1 MARDLL
7 DRHRALRVLLALLL
21 VIVAIVAA
29 SLVWNTLVLFGDVIL
44 LFFLAWIVAFVLEP
58 VSILLR
64 RRGLP
69 RTLAVALIYLAL
81 LVVVSGG
88 IVLAVPSIVDE
99 VRLLAS
105 EITTALSTTNVNA
118 WNTGLENALRHFGLS
133 PKNAQSLVN
142 SLSNQIPAWAQVAT
156 TNAVNATTQLVTSI
170 LTVLFDAFLV
180 LIISFY
186 MMLDGDRL
194 VESFVVR
201 LPPGWIPDVRL
212 FQQYVERI
220 FGGFFRAQLTIGAI
234 YGVLTWIVLALLGQA
249 NGLLV
254 ALLSGV
260 IMLLPFIGPF
270 LAVIPPVLL
279 VVLQSPSGDLVRD
292 LIIIVIALVVAQQV
306 VFQLIAPRVFGA
318 TMGVH
323 PLLLFA
329 GLLMGAKLGG
339 VWGAFFAG
347 PIVAVAYAMLR
358 TYYDRFAQSSPLF
371 KNARPPGELAAADG
385 ASGKNGHDDHDG
397 QDQSEGDATLA
408 KVAAP
413 SGPATPSGSSSPLT
427 AGRGRRD
434 TASTRE

>member
-1 MARDLL
+1 MTRDLL
-7 DRHRALRVLLALLL
+7 DRHRPLRVLLALLL

-29 SLVWNTLVLFGDVIL
+29 SLVWNTLVFFGDVIL
-44 LFFLAWIVAFVLEP
+44 LFFLAWIVAFALEP
-58 VSILLR
+58 VSILLQK
-64 RRGLP
+64 RGLP

-105 EITTALSTTNVNA
+105 EITTALSATNVNA
-118 WNTGLENALRHFGLS
+118 WNTGIENALRHFGLS
-133 PKNAQSLVN
+133 QKNAQSLVA
-142 SLSNQIPAWAQVAT
+142 SLSSQIPGWAQVAT

-180 LIISFY
+180 LILSFY

-194 VESFVVR
+194 VESFVRR
-201 LPPGWIPDVRL
+201 LPPVWIPDVRL
-212 FQQYVERI
+212 FQKYVERI

-234 YGVLTWIVLALLGQA
+234 YGILTWIVLALLGQA

-254 ALLSGV
+254 ALLAGI

-270 LAVIPPVLL
+270 LAVVPPVLL
-279 VVLQSPSGDLVRD
+279 VVLQAPPDDLLKD

-318 TMGVH
+318 SMGVH

-329 GLLMGAKLGG
+329 GLLIGAKLSG

-347 PIVAVAYAMLR
+347 PIVAVMYAMLR
-358 TYYDRFAQSSPLF
+358 TYYDRFAQTSPLF
-371 KNARPPGELAAADG
+371 AQPAPDEEPSRAEAP
-385 ASGKNGHDDHDG
+385 
-397 QDQSEGDATLA
+397 ATLTG
-408 KVAAP
+408 VAAP
-413 SGPATPSGSSSPLT
+413 TTPAVPPTPSEPLPAASGRARAHRET
-427 AGRGRRD
+427 A
-434 TASTRE
+434 ATRE

>member
-1 MARDLL
+1 MSRDLL

-21 VIVAIVAA
+21 VIVAVVAA

-58 VSILLR
+58 VSILLQ

-88 IVLAVPSIVDE
+88 IVLAVPSMVDE

-105 EITTALSTTNVNA
+105 EITSALSTTNVNS
-118 WNTGLENALRHFGLS
+118 WNTGLENALRHLGLS
-133 PKNAQSLVN
+133 QRNAQSLVA
-142 SLSNQIPAWAQVAT
+142 SLSSQIPGWAQVAT

-180 LIISFY
+180 LILSFY

-194 VESFVVR
+194 VESFVLR
-201 LPPGWIPDVRL
+201 LPPAWIPDVRL

-234 YGVLTWIVLALLGQA
+234 YGVLTWVALAVLGQA

-254 ALLSGV
+254 ALLAGI

-279 VVLQSPSGDLVRD
+279 VVLQSPSNDLLRD
-292 LIIIVIALVVAQQV
+292 LIIIVIWMVVAQQI

-329 GLLMGAKLGG
+329 GLLIGAKLGG
-339 VWGAFFAG
+339 VWGAFFAA
-347 PIVAVAYAMLR
+347 PIVAVMYAMLR
-358 TYYDRFAQSSPLF
+358 TYYDRFARSSPLF
-371 KNARPPGELAAADG
+371 KLKPPAVDGEPAAAAKTGDDG
-385 ASGKNGHDDHDG
+385 TDADADAAS
-397 QDQSEGDATLA
+397 TLA
-408 KVAAP
+408 EVVAPAAP
-413 SGPATPSGSSSPLT
+413 SSPSGPLPAASARAHRET
-427 AGRGRRD
+427 AG
-434 TASTRE
+434 TRE

>member
-1 MARDLL
+1 MTRDLL

-29 SLVWNTLVLFGDVIL
+29 SLIWNTLVLFGDVIL

-58 VSILLR
+58 VSILLQ

-133 PKNAQSLVN
+133 QKNAESFVN
-142 SLSNQIPAWAQVAT
+142 SLSSQVPGWAQVAT

-170 LTVLFDAFLV
+170 LTVLFDTFLV
-180 LIISFY
+180 LILSFY

-201 LPPGWIPDVRL
+201 LPPAWIPDVRL

-254 ALLSGV
+254 ALLAGV

-279 VVLQSPSGDLVRD
+279 VVLQSPPNDLLRD
-292 LIIIVIALVVAQQV
+292 LIIIVIWMVVAQQI

-329 GLLMGAKLGG
+329 GLLIGAKVGG
-339 VWGAFFAG
+339 VWGAFFAA
-347 PIVAVAYAMLR
+347 PIVAVVYAMLR

-371 KNARPPGELAAADG
+371 KSVQPQDGMALAGQTSGENGQD
-385 ASGKNGHDDHDG
+385 GHDQGAGDG
-397 QDQSEGDATLA
+397 TLA
-408 KVAAP
+408 EVAAP
-413 SGPATPSGSSSPLT
+413 PAPAAAASSPLPSARSRRET
-427 AGRGRRD
+427 AG
-434 TASTRE
+434 TRE